1 VPNKVSALRE
11 VVREVV
17 SCSSTNGA
25 ASTSDLPPRFFIA
38 AGAIDPIDVD
48 EIADVNFPDSSDQGE
63 AQSVEVVFKDGSTKT
78 FGGSDLPHKMNESSV
93 RSNL

>member
-1 VPNKVSALRE
+1 M
-11 VVREVV
+11 
-17 SCSSTNGA
+17 
-25 ASTSDLPPRFFIA
+25 
-38 AGAIDPIDVD
+38 DPIDVD
-48 EIADVNFPDSSDQGE
+48 EIADVNFPDASDQGE